1 VTAGSDPQADGGDGL
16 TRAIVEVALDCVIV
30 MDEQG
35 ACREFNPAAER
46 VFGHPRK
53 AVIGRQLGEV
63 IVPPHLRAAH
73 AAGLARLLATGES
86 RMVGRR
92 IETVGLRSDGS
103 TFPVELA
110 IVAASAGGERLFVA
124 YLRDLTERVR
134 AAEALQASEARLAA
148 FTQHAPLGMYLKDL
162 DGRYVMLN
170 PEMEKVL
177 GRPAGEMLGKEPAAA
192 FGPEEVAM
200 IRAYDGQVV
209 ETGRPTRHEEH
220 LPGLDAYEWSMVIRF
235 PVKDAAGIITHV
247 GGFDVDITAQKRAQ
261 ALLEASEQRFR
272 AVVEDQTEL
281 ICRHSP
287 DLRLTFSNAAHAR
300 IFGKRPEEL
309 LGQHM
314 LEDASI
320 PEHIRPLL
328 RAELEALTPENPIV
342 RGENEKVLPD
352 GEVRWYEWLNRALF
366 DADGRL
372 TGYQSVGRDTTERRR
387 AEEEIAR
394 QREALHQQE
403 KLSALGSLLAG
414 VAHELNNP
422 LAVIIARAVMLEEDV
437 REPAL
442 AVSVARLRTAA
453 ERCAKIVKTF
463 LAMARQKP
471 RERRPVQLEAVI
483 EAGLDMLSYGLRA
496 DGVEVT
502 RDMAP
507 DLPAVSADEDQLH
520 QVFLNLLVN
529 AQQALRE
536 APPPRRILVTATRE
550 AGLVRVDVADTGP
563 GVPAALRA
571 RIFEPFFT
579 TKPVGSGTGLGL
591 SVCHGII
598 TAYDGTIEA
607 GLRPGG
613 GALFTVRLPA
623 APEGATPAAPAPAAD
638 AGPPPAR
645 ILVVDDEPEVLA
657 AVEEVLGRDGHVVE
671 LASGGRE
678 ALRLLEDRAFDLV
691 ISDLRMPEGD
701 GRELHRELASRHPD
715 LARRMLFFTGD
726 TLGVAASEL
735 ADVDRDALIEKPVEP
750 AALRRAVRRRLDEA
764 RDLVLQPSL
773 PGRLVRRRG

>member
-1 VTAGSDPQADGGDGL
+1 
-16 TRAIVEVALDCVIV
+16 
-30 MDEQG
+30 
-35 ACREFNPAAER
+35 
-46 VFGHPRK
+46 
-53 AVIGRQLGEV
+53 
-63 IVPPHLRAAH
+63 
-73 AAGLARLLATGES
+73 
-86 RMVGRR
+86 
-92 IETVGLRSDGS
+92 
-103 TFPVELA
+103 
-110 IVAASAGGERLFVA
+110 
-124 YLRDLTERVR
+124 
-134 AAEALQASEARLAA
+134 
-148 FTQHAPLGMYLKDL
+148 
-162 DGRYVMLN
+162 
-170 PEMEKVL
+170 
-177 GRPAGEMLGKEPAAA
+177 
-192 FGPEEVAM
+192 
-200 IRAYDGQVV
+200 
-209 ETGRPTRHEEH
+209 
-220 LPGLDAYEWSMVIRF
+220 
-235 PVKDAAGIITHV
+235 
-247 GGFDVDITAQKRAQ
+247 
-261 ALLEASEQRFR
+261 
-272 AVVEDQTEL
+272 
-281 ICRHSP
+281 
-287 DLRLTFSNAAHAR
+287 
-300 IFGKRPEEL
+300 
-309 LGQHM
+309 
-314 LEDASI
+314 
-320 PEHIRPLL
+320 
-328 RAELEALTPENPIV
+328 
-342 RGENEKVLPD
+342 
-352 GEVRWYEWLNRALF
+352 
-366 DADGRL
+366 
-372 TGYQSVGRDTTERRR
+372 
-387 AEEEIAR
+387 
-394 QREALHQQE
+394 
-403 KLSALGSLLAG
+403 
-414 VAHELNNP
+414 
-422 LAVIIARAVMLEEDV
+422 MLEEDV

-536 APPPRRILVTATRE
+536 APPPRRIMVTATRE

-623 APEGATPAAPAPAAD
+623 APEGATPVAPAPAAD

-657 AVEEVLGRDGHVVE
+657 AIEEVLGRDGHVVE

-678 ALRLLEDRAFDLV
+678 ALRLLEGRAFDLV

-764 RDLVLQPSL
+764 RDLALQPNS
-773 PGRLVRRRG
+773 PDRLVRHGV